1 MSTYDAL
8 YPDEII
14 PGERN
19 KQAYTQNALF
29 QLKNLILWQIKH

>member
-1 MSTYDAL
+1 MIRFTQM
-8 YPDEII
+8 EKI

-29 QLKNLILWQIKH
+29 QLKNLIL